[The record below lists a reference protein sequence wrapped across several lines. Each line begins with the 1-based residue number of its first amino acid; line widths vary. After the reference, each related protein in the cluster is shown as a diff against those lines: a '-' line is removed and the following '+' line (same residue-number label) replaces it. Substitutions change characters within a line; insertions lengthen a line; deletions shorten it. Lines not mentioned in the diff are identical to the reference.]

1 MGMDFKKLRE
11 EMVEK
16 QIVARGIKDK
26 RVVEAMRR
34 VERHLFVPREFR
46 DKAYED
52 HPLPIGEGQT
62 ISQPYIVAYMT
73 ELLELH
79 PDDRVL
85 EIGTGSGYQT
95 AILAEL
101 AGEIFTV
108 ELIPSLSYSARD
120 ILNELGYTNIVFK
133 IGNGYDG
140 WEERAPFDKIIVT
153 AAPVEL
159 PRKLVE
165 QLRVSG
171 RMCIPIGEYDQ
182 MLYLVIK
189 TEKGVQ
195 SIPKIPVAFVP
206 LIREASGE
214 YPPE

>member
-214 YPPE
+214 YPQE

>member
-108 ELIPSLSYSARD
+108 ELIPSLSYSAQD

-214 YPPE
+214 YPQE

>member
-108 ELIPSLSYSARD
+108 ELIPSLSYSAQD

>member
-108 ELIPSLSYSARD
+108 ELIPSLSYSAQD

-206 LIREASGE
+206 LIREASGG

>member
-1 MGMDFKKLRE
+1 
-11 EMVEK
+11 
-16 QIVARGIKDK
+16 
-26 RVVEAMRR
+26 
-34 VERHLFVPREFR
+34 
-46 DKAYED
+46 
-52 HPLPIGEGQT
+52 
-62 ISQPYIVAYMT
+62 
-73 ELLELH
+73 
-79 PDDRVL
+79 
-85 EIGTGSGYQT
+85 
-95 AILAEL
+95 
-101 AGEIFTV
+101 
-108 ELIPSLSYSARD
+108 
-120 ILNELGYTNIVFK
+120 
-133 IGNGYDG
+133 
-140 WEERAPFDKIIVT
+140 
-153 AAPVEL
+153 VEL